1 MLCCLIYHIQTC
13 ALFCFLK
20 QLFIKGQL
28 MSTDLQND
36 IPTITSNGFA
46 NLNLDSA
53 LLRAIE
59 ESGYTT
65 PTAIQ
70 AQAIPVITAGND
82 LMASAQTGTGKTA
95 AFMLPALN
103 LLATPH
109 ALKSR
114 GPRILVLVPTRE
126 LAAQVNEAARKYGKF
141 IRART
146 VSIVGGMPYP
156 LQNKL
161 LSQPLDILVATPG
174 RLLDHMERGRIDLT
188 RLQMLI
194 LDEAD
199 RMLDMGFLPDV
210 ERICSQLTAERQT
223 LLFSATLDGDIARI
237 AKQILK
243 NPKTIQVATQKEKH
257 ANIEQRLHY
266 VDDMTHKNKLLEHL
280 LIAPDMNQAIIF
292 TSTKRHA
299 DLLAEDLY
307 AAGHKT
313 AALHGDMTQGA
324 RNRTLTKL
332 RHGDVKVLV
341 ATDVAARGIDVQ
353 GISHV
358 INYDLPKFAED
369 YVHRI
374 GRTGRAGASGIA
386 ISFASNMDRH
396 ILRKIEQFTGNRLE
410 AAVVEGFEP
419 KRAFKADGPST
430 GRGSSRGNDR
440 NSRNERSHAPGGR
453 GGYQPRDNARPS
465 FGDRAAFSDAPAR
478 HMGGEK
484 PAGRADGE
492 RSYGPRAGGF
502 NERNKERSQDGA
514 RPARAFGDKPSFGDR
529 AAFGAKPAYNSERPA
544 RNAERFGSDNSNKTM
559 PRDESGEVNG
569 NSRSYTKDTD
579 MQFARELSKGFGGK
593 SNGDKAFNDKGSS
606 PKPFARKPEGGYGD
620 RPNRSSA
627 PRSNTARGDV
637 PRSSA
642 PRSEAPRGDFA
653 KPSTGEKFGNPRPR
667 PTGDRPARSGGDSAP
682 RRTRS
687 FA

>member
-1 MLCCLIYHIQTC
+1 
-13 ALFCFLK
+13 
-20 QLFIKGQL
+20 
-28 MSTDLQND
+28 MSKDVTFE
-36 IPTITSNGFA
+36 S
-46 NLNLDSA
+46 LNLHPSI
-53 LLRAIE
+53 LRAIE

-65 PTAIQ
+65 ATPIQ
-70 AQAIPVITAGND
+70 AQAIPEVMAGHD

-95 AFMLPALN
+95 AFALPALN

-109 ALKSR
+109 ESKSR

-174 RLLDHMERGRIDLT
+174 RLIDHMERGRIDMS

-199 RMLDMGFLPDV
+199 RMLDMGFMPDV
-210 ERICSQLTAERQT
+210 ERICEALPAERQT
-223 LLFSATLDGDIARI
+223 LLFSATLDGNIGRI
-237 AKQILK
+237 AHQILR
-243 NPKTIQVATQKEKH
+243 NPKTIQVASQTQKHE
-257 ANIEQRLHY
+257 NIEQRLHY

-280 LIAPDMNQAIIF
+280 LIAPEVNQVIVF

-341 ATDVAARGIDVQ
+341 ATDVAARGIDVA
-353 GISHV
+353 GITHV

-374 GRTGRAGASGIA
+374 GRTGRAGNTGIA

-396 ILRKIEQFTGNRLE
+396 QVRKIEQFTGQRLE
-410 AAVVEGFEP
+410 PSVIAGFEP
-419 KRAFKADGPST
+419 KRAAPRTDGPSRS
-430 GRGSSRGNDR
+430 GRPGDRSGRPSNNSFGDRGNDR
-440 NSRNERSHAPGGR
+440 S
-453 GGYQPRDNARPS
+453 ARPS
-465 FGDRAAFSDAPAR
+465 GDR
-478 HMGGEK
+478 
-484 PAGRADGE
+484 E
-492 RSYGPRAGGF
+492 R
-502 NERNKERSQDGA
+502 
-514 RPARAFGDKPSFGDR
+514 SFGDR
-529 AAFGAKPAYNSERPA
+529 AAFGDRP
-544 RNAERFGSDNSNKTM
+544 
-559 PRDESGEVNG
+559 SGDR
-569 NSRSYTKDTD
+569 NSRPS
-579 MQFARELSKGFGGK
+579 
-593 SNGDKAFNDKGSS
+593 
-606 PKPFARKPEGGYGD
+606 GD
-620 RPNRSSA
+620 RPQRERSFGDRAASGY
-627 PRSNTARGDV
+627 PGNNTGFK
-637 PRSSA
+637 
-642 PRSEAPRGDFA
+642 PRGQDGNA
-653 KPSTGEKFGNPRPR
+653 NSRPSASRPEGN
-667 PTGDRPARSGGDSAP
+667 
-682 RRTRS
+682 RS
-687 FA
+687 FAGRNEGGRDGNANSRPGASRPEGNRGGDKFGGPKRAEGDRAARRPRNFA

>member
-1 MLCCLIYHIQTC
+1 
-13 ALFCFLK
+13 LK
-20 QLFIKGQL
+20 GTTLSFE
-28 MSTDLQND
+28 S
-36 IPTITSNGFA
+36 F
-46 NLNLDSA
+46 NLDSTI
-53 LLRAIE
+53 LRAIE

-70 AQAIPVITAGND
+70 AQAIPVVTAGHD

-109 ALKSR
+109 ELKSR

-126 LAAQVNEAARKYGKF
+126 LATQVNEAARKYGKY

-174 RLLDHMERGRIDLT
+174 RLLDHMERGRIDLS

-210 ERICSQLTAERQT
+210 ERICEQLSAERQT
-223 LLFSATLDGDIARI
+223 LLFSATLDGDIARV
-237 AKQILK
+237 ARQILK

-280 LIAPDMNQAIIF
+280 LIAPEVNQVIIF

-299 DLLAEDLY
+299 DVLAEDLY

-332 RHGDVKVLV
+332 RQGDVKVLV

-374 GRTGRAGASGIA
+374 GRTGRAGKTGIA

-396 ILRKIEQFTGNRLE
+396 ILRKIEQFTGNRME
-410 AAVVEGFEP
+410 PGVVEGFEP
-419 KRAFKADGPST
+419 KRAMKMDGPGN
-430 GRGSSRGNDR
+430 GRGDRGDIR
-440 NSRNERSHAPGGR
+440 RDAHKPGGR
-453 GGYQPRDNARPS
+453 GGFKPRDDRGSSDRGGFNNRNSEPRGDRPSFSRDSESRGNRDSAPREANGNSAGYAGRSERPSGDRPRSFGDRPSGDRNRSDRPSGDRS
-465 FGDRAAFSDAPAR
+465 FGDRASAGAPNRSFGDAAAFGKKPFSRDGAGAARNDSRGSRPDANRGDNRVLGARYEGRTDAPRGDRSAAPAR
-478 HMGGEK
+478 
-484 PAGRADGE
+484 RD
-492 RSYGPRAGGF
+492 S
-502 NERNKERSQDGA
+502 NDS
-514 RPARAFGDKPSFGDR
+514 RPARANSDSRSFG
-529 AAFGAKPAYNSERPA
+529 
-544 RNAERFGSDNSNKTM
+544 NANAGS
-559 PRDESGEVNG
+559 G
-569 NSRSYTKDTD
+569 
-579 MQFARELSKGFGGK
+579 
-593 SNGDKAFNDKGSS
+593 
-606 PKPFARKPEGGYGD
+606 
-620 RPNRSSA
+620 
-627 PRSNTARGDV
+627 
-637 PRSSA
+637 
-642 PRSEAPRGDFA
+642 
-653 KPSTGEKFGNPRPR
+653 
-667 PTGDRPARSGGDSAP
+667 AP
-682 RRTRS
+682 RRPRS

>member
-1 MLCCLIYHIQTC
+1 
-13 ALFCFLK
+13 
-20 QLFIKGQL
+20 
-28 MSTDLQND
+28 MS
-36 IPTITSNGFA
+36 FA
-46 NLNLDSA
+46 SLNLDNA

-70 AQAIPVITAGND
+70 AQAIPVVTAGHD

-109 ALKSR
+109 ELKSR

-126 LAAQVNEAARKYGKF
+126 LATQVNEAARKYGKF

-174 RLLDHMERGRIDLT
+174 RLLDHMERGRIDLS
-188 RLQMLI
+188 RLQMLV

-210 ERICSQLTAERQT
+210 ERICEQLTAERQT

-237 AKQILK
+237 ARQILK

-280 LIAPDMNQAIIF
+280 LIAPEVNQVIIF
-292 TSTKRHA
+292 TSTKRHC
-299 DLLAEDLY
+299 DVLAEDLY

-332 RHGDVKVLV
+332 RQGDVKVLV
-341 ATDVAARGIDVQ
+341 ATDVAARGIDVA
-353 GISHV
+353 GITHV

-374 GRTGRAGASGIA
+374 GRTGRAGNTGIA
-386 ISFASNMDRH
+386 ISFASNIDRH
-396 ILRKIEQFTGNRLE
+396 ILRKIEQFTGNRME
-410 AAVVEGFEP
+410 PSTIEGFEP
-419 KRAFKADGPST
+419 KRAMKMDGPGN
-430 GRGSSRGNDR
+430 GRGDRGDIR
-440 NSRNERSHAPGGR
+440 RDAHKPGGR
-453 GGYQPRDNARPS
+453 GGFKPRDDRGSFNDRGPRTERTGGYQARDGASRDENRGNRDSAARPSNGNAYAGRSDRPSDDRPRQFSDRPNTARPQGDRPQSDRPAAGAPNRSFGDSIAFGKKPYSRDNASAPR
-465 FGDRAAFSDAPAR
+465 GDSNRDSRGNRQDANRGDNRVLGARYEGRNDAA
-478 HMGGEK
+478 
-484 PAGRADGE
+484 RAD
-492 RSYGPRAGGF
+492 RSAAPQRRDSA
-502 NERNKERSQDGA
+502 RPDS
-514 RPARAFGDKPSFGDR
+514 RPARANNDTRSFG
-529 AAFGAKPAYNSERPA
+529 
-544 RNAERFGSDNSNKTM
+544 NANAGSN
-559 PRDESGEVNG
+559 
-569 NSRSYTKDTD
+569 
-579 MQFARELSKGFGGK
+579 
-593 SNGDKAFNDKGSS
+593 
-606 PKPFARKPEGGYGD
+606 
-620 RPNRSSA
+620 
-627 PRSNTARGDV
+627 
-637 PRSSA
+637 
-642 PRSEAPRGDFA
+642 
-653 KPSTGEKFGNPRPR
+653 
-667 PTGDRPARSGGDSAP
+667 AP
-682 RRTRS
+682 RRPRS

>member
-1 MLCCLIYHIQTC
+1 MSVFTKRP
-13 ALFCFLK
+13 FCFFLK
-20 QLFIKGQL
+20 GTTLSFE
-28 MSTDLQND
+28 S
-36 IPTITSNGFA
+36 
-46 NLNLDSA
+46 LNLDNA

-70 AQAIPVITAGND
+70 SQAIPVVTAGHD

-109 ALKSR
+109 ELKSR

-126 LAAQVNEAARKYGKF
+126 LATQVNEAARKYGKF

-174 RLLDHMERGRIDLT
+174 RLLDHMERGRIDLS

-210 ERICSQLTAERQT
+210 ERICEQLSAERQT
-223 LLFSATLDGDIARI
+223 LLFSATLDGDIARV

-243 NPKTIQVATQKEKH
+243 NPKTIQVAGQKEKH

-280 LIAPDMNQAIIF
+280 LIAPEVNQVIIF
-292 TSTKRHA
+292 TSTKRHC
-299 DLLAEDLY
+299 DVLAEDLY

-332 RHGDVKVLV
+332 RQGDVKVLV
-341 ATDVAARGIDVQ
+341 ATDVAARGIDIN

-374 GRTGRAGASGIA
+374 GRTGRAGKTGIA

-396 ILRKIEQFTGNRLE
+396 ILRKIEQFTGNRME
-410 AAVVEGFEP
+410 PGVVEGFEP
-419 KRAFKADGPST
+419 KRAMKMDGPGN
-430 GRGSSRGNDR
+430 GRGDRGDIR
-440 NSRNERSHAPGGR
+440 RDAHKPGGR
-453 GGYQPRDNARPS
+453 GGFKPRDDRGGFNNRNSEPRGDRPSFSRDSSSRDENRGNRDSAPREANGNSARPEFNRSERPSGDRPRSFGDRNSSGDRSRSERPSGDRS
-465 FGDRAAFSDAPAR
+465 FGDRANAGAPNR
-478 HMGGEK
+478 
-484 PAGRADGE
+484 
-492 RSYGPRAGGF
+492 
-502 NERNKERSQDGA
+502 
-514 RPARAFGDKPSFGDR
+514 SFGDSV
-529 AAFGAKPAYNSERPA
+529 AFGK
-544 RNAERFGSDNSNKTM
+544 
-559 PRDESGEVNG
+559 
-569 NSRSYTKDTD
+569 
-579 MQFARELSKGFGGK
+579 
-593 SNGDKAFNDKGSS
+593 
-606 PKPFARKPEGGYGD
+606 KPFSRDGA
-620 RPNRSSA
+620 
-627 PRSNTARGDV
+627 
-637 PRSSA
+637 SA
-642 PRSEAPRGDFA
+642 PRSEGNRGDRDSRGNRPDANRGDNRVLGARYEGRNDAPRGDRSSA
-653 KPSTGEKFGNPRPR
+653 PSR
-667 PTGDRPARSGGDSAP
+667 DSRPARPNSDSRSFGNASAGGSGAP
-682 RRTRS
+682 RRPRS

>member
-1 MLCCLIYHIQTC
+1 M
-13 ALFCFLK
+13 FL
-20 QLFIKGQL
+20 LKGTTL
-28 MSTDLQND
+28 SFE
-36 IPTITSNGFA
+36 S
-46 NLNLDSA
+46 LNLDNA
-53 LLRAIE
+53 ILRAIE

-70 AQAIPVITAGND
+70 SQAIPVVTAGHD

-109 ALKSR
+109 ELKSR

-126 LAAQVNEAARKYGKF
+126 LATQVNEAARKYGKF

-174 RLLDHMERGRIDLT
+174 RLLDHMERGRIDLS
-188 RLQMLI
+188 RLQMLV

-210 ERICSQLTAERQT
+210 ERICEQLSADRQT
-223 LLFSATLDGDIARI
+223 LLFSATLDGDIARV

-280 LIAPDMNQAIIF
+280 LIAPEVNQVIIF
-292 TSTKRHA
+292 TSTKRHC
-299 DLLAEDLY
+299 DVLAEDLY

-332 RHGDVKVLV
+332 RQGDVKVLV
-341 ATDVAARGIDVQ
+341 ATDVAARGIDVN
-353 GISHV
+353 GITHV

-374 GRTGRAGASGIA
+374 GRTGRAGKTGIA

-396 ILRKIEQFTGNRLE
+396 ILRKIEQFTGNRME
-410 AAVVEGFEP
+410 PAVVEGFEP
-419 KRAFKADGPST
+419 KRAMKMDGPGN
-430 GRGSSRGNDR
+430 GRGDRGDIR
-440 NSRNERSHAPGGR
+440 RDAHKPGGR
-453 GGYQPRDNARPS
+453 GGFKPRDDRSGFNNRNSEPRAERSSFSNRDENRGNRDSAPREVNGNSANIANRSGEFNRSERPSGDRPRNFSDRNSSGDRSRNDRPNSGRPSGDRS
-465 FGDRAAFSDAPAR
+465 FGDRANASAPNR
-478 HMGGEK
+478 
-484 PAGRADGE
+484 
-492 RSYGPRAGGF
+492 
-502 NERNKERSQDGA
+502 
-514 RPARAFGDKPSFGDR
+514 SFGDA
-529 AAFGAKPAYNSERPA
+529 AAFGK
-544 RNAERFGSDNSNKTM
+544 
-559 PRDESGEVNG
+559 
-569 NSRSYTKDTD
+569 
-579 MQFARELSKGFGGK
+579 
-593 SNGDKAFNDKGSS
+593 
-606 PKPFARKPEGGYGD
+606 
-620 RPNRSSA
+620 
-627 PRSNTARGDV
+627 
-637 PRSSA
+637 
-642 PRSEAPRGDFA
+642 
-653 KPSTGEKFGNPRPR
+653 KPSDLKIRNF
-667 PTGDRPARSGGDSAP
+667 
-682 RRTRS
+682 
-687 FA
+687 

>member
-1 MLCCLIYHIQTC
+1 
-13 ALFCFLK
+13 
-20 QLFIKGQL
+20 
-28 MSTDLQND
+28 MSFE
-36 IPTITSNGFA
+36 S
-46 NLNLDSA
+46 LNLDNA

-70 AQAIPVITAGND
+70 AQAIPVVTAGHD

-109 ALKSR
+109 ELKSR

-126 LAAQVNEAARKYGKF
+126 LATQVNEAARKYGKF

-174 RLLDHMERGRIDLT
+174 RLLDHMERGRIDLS
-188 RLQMLI
+188 RLQMLV

-210 ERICSQLTAERQT
+210 ERICEQLTAERQT
-223 LLFSATLDGDIARI
+223 LLFSATLDGDIARV

-280 LIAPDMNQAIIF
+280 LIAPEVNQVIIF
-292 TSTKRHA
+292 TSTKRHC
-299 DLLAEDLY
+299 DVLAEDLY

-332 RHGDVKVLV
+332 RQGDVKVLV

-374 GRTGRAGASGIA
+374 GRTGRAGNTGIA

-396 ILRKIEQFTGNRLE
+396 ILRKIEQFTGNRME
-410 AAVVEGFEP
+410 PGVIEGFEP
-419 KRAFKADGPST
+419 KRAMKMDGPGN
-430 GRGSSRGNDR
+430 GRGDRGDIR
-440 NSRNERSHAPGGR
+440 RDAHKPGGR
-453 GGYQPRDNARPS
+453 GGFKPRDDRGGFNDRGPRTERPS
-465 FGDRAAFSDAPAR
+465 FSRDSSSRDSSSRDENRGNRDSAPRETNGNSAGYAGRTERPAGDRPRNFGDRANAGGDRNRSDRPQGDRASAGAPNRSFGDSVAFGKKPYPRDSASAPRSDSNRGDRDSRGNRPDANRGDNRVLGARYEGRTDAPRGDRSSAPAR
-478 HMGGEK
+478 RDSAR
-484 PAGRADGE
+484 PD
-492 RSYGPRAGGF
+492 S
-502 NERNKERSQDGA
+502 
-514 RPARAFGDKPSFGDR
+514 RPARANTESRSFG
-529 AAFGAKPAYNSERPA
+529 
-544 RNAERFGSDNSNKTM
+544 NSNA
-559 PRDESGEVNG
+559 G
-569 NSRSYTKDTD
+569 
-579 MQFARELSKGFGGK
+579 
-593 SNGDKAFNDKGSS
+593 SN
-606 PKPFARKPEGGYGD
+606 
-620 RPNRSSA
+620 
-627 PRSNTARGDV
+627 
-637 PRSSA
+637 
-642 PRSEAPRGDFA
+642 
-653 KPSTGEKFGNPRPR
+653 
-667 PTGDRPARSGGDSAP
+667 AP
-682 RRTRS
+682 RRPRS

>member
-1 MLCCLIYHIQTC
+1 
-13 ALFCFLK
+13 
-20 QLFIKGQL
+20 
-28 MSTDLQND
+28 MSFE
-36 IPTITSNGFA
+36 S
-46 NLNLDSA
+46 LNLDNA

-70 AQAIPVITAGND
+70 AQAVPVVTAGHD

-109 ALKSR
+109 ELKSR

-126 LAAQVNEAARKYGKF
+126 LATQVNEAARKYGKF

-174 RLLDHMERGRIDLT
+174 RLLDHMERGRIDLS
-188 RLQMLI
+188 RLQMLV

-210 ERICSQLTAERQT
+210 ERICEQLTAERQT
-223 LLFSATLDGDIARI
+223 LLFSATLDGDIARV

-280 LIAPDMNQAIIF
+280 LIAPEVNQVIIF
-292 TSTKRHA
+292 TSTKRHC
-299 DLLAEDLY
+299 DVLAEDLY

-332 RHGDVKVLV
+332 RQGDVKVLV

-374 GRTGRAGASGIA
+374 GRTGRAGNTGIA

-396 ILRKIEQFTGNRLE
+396 ILRKIEQFTGNRME
-410 AAVVEGFEP
+410 PGVIEGFEP
-419 KRAFKADGPST
+419 KRAMKMDGPGN
-430 GRGSSRGNDR
+430 GRGDRGDIR
-440 NSRNERSHAPGGR
+440 RDAHKPGGR
-453 GGYQPRDNARPS
+453 GGFKPRDDRGGFNDRGPRTERPS
-465 FGDRAAFSDAPAR
+465 FSRDSSSRDENRGNRDSAPRETNGNSAGYAGRTERPAGDRPRNFGDRANAGGDRNRSDRPQGDRASAGAPNRSFGDSVAFGKKPYPRDSASAPRSDSNRGDRDSRGNRPDANRGDNRVLGARYEGRTDAPRGDRSSAPAR
-478 HMGGEK
+478 RDSAR
-484 PAGRADGE
+484 PD
-492 RSYGPRAGGF
+492 S
-502 NERNKERSQDGA
+502 
-514 RPARAFGDKPSFGDR
+514 RPARANTESRSFG
-529 AAFGAKPAYNSERPA
+529 
-544 RNAERFGSDNSNKTM
+544 NSNA
-559 PRDESGEVNG
+559 G
-569 NSRSYTKDTD
+569 
-579 MQFARELSKGFGGK
+579 
-593 SNGDKAFNDKGSS
+593 SN
-606 PKPFARKPEGGYGD
+606 
-620 RPNRSSA
+620 
-627 PRSNTARGDV
+627 
-637 PRSSA
+637 
-642 PRSEAPRGDFA
+642 
-653 KPSTGEKFGNPRPR
+653 
-667 PTGDRPARSGGDSAP
+667 AP
-682 RRTRS
+682 RRPRS

>member
-1 MLCCLIYHIQTC
+1 MRPF
-13 ALFCFLK
+13 LFLLK
-20 QLFIKGQL
+20 G
-28 MSTDLQND
+28 
-36 IPTITSNGFA
+36 TILSFES
-46 NLNLDSA
+46 LNLDPA
-53 LLRAIE
+53 ILRAIE

-70 AQAIPVITAGND
+70 AQAIPVVTQGHD
-82 LMASAQTGTGKTA
+82 MMASAQTGTGKTA

-109 ALKSR
+109 ESKSR
-114 GPRILVLVPTRE
+114 GPRILVLTPTRE

-141 IRART
+141 LRART

-174 RLLDHMERGRIDLT
+174 RLLDHMERGRIDLS

-210 ERICSQLTAERQT
+210 ERICEQLTAERQT

-243 NPKTIQVATQKEKH
+243 NPKTIQVAGQKEKH

-280 LIAPDMNQAIIF
+280 LIAPEVNQVIIF

-299 DLLAEDLY
+299 DVLAEDLY

-332 RHGDVKVLV
+332 RQGDVKVLV

-374 GRTGRAGASGIA
+374 GRTGRAGKTGIA

-396 ILRKIEQFTGNRLE
+396 ILRKIEQFTGNGMSPS
-410 AAVVEGFEP
+410 VVEGFEP
-419 KRAFKADGPST
+419 KRAIRMD
-430 GRGSSRGNDR
+430 
-440 NSRNERSHAPGGR
+440 APGGR
-453 GGYQPRDNARPS
+453 GDIRRDGHKPGGRGGFKPRDDRGGSFSRDNNRGDSRGDSRSERPSFSRDGSSDNRSENRGNRDSAPREANGNSAGYAGRTENRSERPSGDRPRS
-465 FGDRAAFSDAPAR
+465 FGDRSN
-478 HMGGEK
+478 
-484 PAGRADGE
+484 
-492 RSYGPRAGGF
+492 AGGD
-502 NERNKERSQDGA
+502 RSRSD
-514 RPARAFGDKPSFGDR
+514 RPSASAPNRSFGDSV
-529 AAFGAKPAYNSERPA
+529 AFGKKP
-544 RNAERFGSDNSNKTM
+544 F
-559 PRDESGEVNG
+559 PRDGAS
-569 NSRSYTKDTD
+569 
-579 MQFARELSKGFGGK
+579 
-593 SNGDKAFNDKGSS
+593 
-606 PKPFARKPEGGYGD
+606 
-620 RPNRSSA
+620 
-627 PRSNTARGDV
+627 
-637 PRSSA
+637 
-642 PRSEAPRGDFA
+642 APRGD
-653 KPSTGEKFGNPRPR
+653 SRGDNRGNRPDANRGDNRVLGQRYEGRTDAPRGDRSSGDRTSAPR
-667 PTGDRPARSGGDSAP
+667 RDSADSRPARSNSDSRSFGNANAAAGSGAP
-682 RRTRS
+682 RRPRS
-687 FA
+687 FV

>member
-1 MLCCLIYHIQTC
+1 
-13 ALFCFLK
+13 
-20 QLFIKGQL
+20 
-28 MSTDLQND
+28 MSFEL
-36 IPTITSNGFA
+36 
-46 NLNLDSA
+46 LNLDNA
-53 LLRAIE
+53 ILRAIE

-70 AQAIPVITAGND
+70 AQAIPVITEGHD

-126 LAAQVNEAARKYGKF
+126 LAAQVNEATRKYGKF

-243 NPKTIQVATQKEKH
+243 NPKTIQVAGQKEKH

-332 RHGDVKVLV
+332 RQGDVKVLV

-396 ILRKIEQFTGNRLE
+396 ILRKIEQFTGNGLTPT
-410 AAVVEGFEP
+410 VIEGFEP
-419 KRAFKADGPST
+419 KRAFKADGAGKS
-430 GRGSSRGNDR
+430 GGSRGSDR
-440 NSRNERSHAPGGR
+440 NGRNERTHSPGGR
-453 GGYQPRDNARPS
+453 GGYQPRDNNRTS
-465 FGDRAAFSDAPAR
+465 FGDRI
-478 HMGGEK
+478 MGEK
-484 PAGRADGE
+484 PAGRGDGE
-492 RSYGPRAGGF
+492 KSYGPRSGGF
-502 NERNKERSQDGA
+502 NDRNKERTNDGA
-514 RPARAFGDKPSFGDR
+514 RPARSFSDR
-529 AAFGAKPAYNSERPA
+529 NDRPAFGAKPAFSD
-544 RNAERFGSDNSNKTM
+544 RNDRTTRNETPNRERFAGNNESAGNRT
-559 PRDESGEVNG
+559 PRVASGEVNG

-579 MQFARELSKGFGGK
+579 MQFARALSKDTGSKGFGDR
-593 SNGDKAFNDKGSS
+593 SAA
-606 PKPFARKPEGGYGD
+606 PKPYARKPEGGFGD

-627 PRSNTARGDV
+627 PRSD
-637 PRSSA
+637 A
-642 PRSEAPRGDFA
+642 PRTN
-653 KPSTGEKFGNPRPR
+653 TGEKFGNPRPR
-667 PTGDRPARSGGDSAP
+667 PSGDRANSNTGRAGGDSAP
-682 RRTRS
+682 RRPRS

>member
-1 MLCCLIYHIQTC
+1 
-13 ALFCFLK
+13 
-20 QLFIKGQL
+20 
-28 MSTDLQND
+28 MSFE
-36 IPTITSNGFA
+36 S
-46 NLNLDSA
+46 LNLDNA

-70 AQAIPVITAGND
+70 AQAIPVVTAGHD

-109 ALKSR
+109 ELKSR

-126 LAAQVNEAARKYGKF
+126 LATQVNEAARKYGKF

-174 RLLDHMERGRIDLT
+174 RLLDHMERGRIDLS
-188 RLQMLI
+188 RLQMLV

-210 ERICSQLTAERQT
+210 ERICEQLTAERQT

-237 AKQILK
+237 ARQILK

-280 LIAPDMNQAIIF
+280 LIAPEVNQVIIF
-292 TSTKRHA
+292 TSTKRHC
-299 DLLAEDLY
+299 DVLAEDLY

-332 RHGDVKVLV
+332 RQGEVKVLV
-341 ATDVAARGIDVQ
+341 ATDVAARGIDVA
-353 GISHV
+353 GITHV

-374 GRTGRAGASGIA
+374 GRTGRAGNTGIA
-386 ISFASNMDRH
+386 ISFASNIDRH
-396 ILRKIEQFTGNRLE
+396 ILRKIEQFTGNRME
-410 AAVVEGFEP
+410 PSTIEGFEP
-419 KRAFKADGPST
+419 KRAMKMDGPGN
-430 GRGSSRGNDR
+430 GRGDRGDIR
-440 NSRNERSHAPGGR
+440 RDAHKPGGR
-453 GGYQPRDNARPS
+453 GGFKPRDDRGSFNDRGPRTERTGGYQARDGASRDENRGNRDSAARPSNGNAYAGRSDRTADDRPRQFSDRPNTARPQGDRPQSDRPAAGAPNRSFGDSIAFGKKPYSRDNASAPR
-465 FGDRAAFSDAPAR
+465 GDSNRDSRGNRQDANRGDNRVLGARYEGRNDAA
-478 HMGGEK
+478 
-484 PAGRADGE
+484 RAD
-492 RSYGPRAGGF
+492 RSAAPQRRDSA
-502 NERNKERSQDGA
+502 RPDS
-514 RPARAFGDKPSFGDR
+514 RPARANNDTRSFG
-529 AAFGAKPAYNSERPA
+529 
-544 RNAERFGSDNSNKTM
+544 NANAGSN
-559 PRDESGEVNG
+559 
-569 NSRSYTKDTD
+569 
-579 MQFARELSKGFGGK
+579 
-593 SNGDKAFNDKGSS
+593 
-606 PKPFARKPEGGYGD
+606 
-620 RPNRSSA
+620 
-627 PRSNTARGDV
+627 
-637 PRSSA
+637 
-642 PRSEAPRGDFA
+642 
-653 KPSTGEKFGNPRPR
+653 
-667 PTGDRPARSGGDSAP
+667 AP
-682 RRTRS
+682 RRPRS

>member
-1 MLCCLIYHIQTC
+1 
-13 ALFCFLK
+13 
-20 QLFIKGQL
+20 
-28 MSTDLQND
+28 MSKDVTFE
-36 IPTITSNGFA
+36 S
-46 NLNLDSA
+46 LNLHPSI
-53 LLRAIE
+53 LRAIE

-65 PTAIQ
+65 ATPIQ
-70 AQAIPVITAGND
+70 AQAIPEVMAGHD

-95 AFMLPALN
+95 AFALPALN

-109 ALKSR
+109 ESKSR

-174 RLLDHMERGRIDLT
+174 RLIDHMERGRIDMS

-199 RMLDMGFLPDV
+199 RMLDMGFMPDV
-210 ERICSQLTAERQT
+210 ERICEALPAERQT
-223 LLFSATLDGDIARI
+223 LLFSATLDGNIGRI
-237 AKQILK
+237 AHQILR
-243 NPKTIQVATQKEKH
+243 NPKTIQVAAQTQKHE
-257 ANIEQRLHY
+257 NIEQRLHF

-280 LIAPDMNQAIIF
+280 LIAPEVNQVIVF

-341 ATDVAARGIDVQ
+341 ATDVAARGIDVA
-353 GISHV
+353 GITHV

-374 GRTGRAGASGIA
+374 GRTGRAGNTGIA

-396 ILRKIEQFTGNRLE
+396 QVRKIEQFTGQRLE
-410 AAVVEGFEP
+410 PSVIAGFEP
-419 KRAFKADGPST
+419 KRAAPRND
-430 GRGSSRGNDR
+430 GSSRSGRPGERSGRPSNGRPGDRNGRPSNNSFGDRSARPSGDR
-440 NSRNERSHAPGGR
+440 NSRPSGDRP
-453 GGYQPRDNARPS
+453 QRDRS
-465 FGDRAAFSDAPAR
+465 FGDRAASGYPGNNTGFKPRGQDGNANSRPSASRPEGNRSFAGRDGNANSRPGASR
-478 HMGGEK
+478 PDGNRGGDK
-484 PAGRADGE
+484 FGGPKRADG
-492 RSYGPRAGGF
+492 
-502 NERNKERSQDGA
+502 
-514 RPARAFGDKPSFGDR
+514 DR
-529 AAFGAKPAYNSERPA
+529 
-544 RNAERFGSDNSNKTM
+544 
-559 PRDESGEVNG
+559 
-569 NSRSYTKDTD
+569 
-579 MQFARELSKGFGGK
+579 
-593 SNGDKAFNDKGSS
+593 
-606 PKPFARKPEGGYGD
+606 
-620 RPNRSSA
+620 
-627 PRSNTARGDV
+627 TAR
-637 PRSSA
+637 
-642 PRSEAPRGDFA
+642 
-653 KPSTGEKFGNPRPR
+653 RPR
-667 PTGDRPARSGGDSAP
+667 N
-682 RRTRS
+682 

>member
-1 MLCCLIYHIQTC
+1 
-13 ALFCFLK
+13 
-20 QLFIKGQL
+20 
-28 MSTDLQND
+28 MSFE
-36 IPTITSNGFA
+36 S
-46 NLNLDSA
+46 LNLDNA

-70 AQAIPVITAGND
+70 AQAIPVVTAGHD

-109 ALKSR
+109 ELKSR

-126 LAAQVNEAARKYGKF
+126 LATQVNEAARKYGKF

-174 RLLDHMERGRIDLT
+174 RLLDHMERGRIDLS
-188 RLQMLI
+188 RLQMLV

-210 ERICSQLTAERQT
+210 DRICEQLTAERQT
-223 LLFSATLDGDIARI
+223 LRFSATLDGDIARI
-237 AKQILK
+237 ARQILK

-280 LIAPDMNQAIIF
+280 LIAPEVNQVIIF
-292 TSTKRHA
+292 TSTKRHC
-299 DLLAEDLY
+299 DVLAEDLY

-332 RHGDVKVLV
+332 RQGEVKVLV
-341 ATDVAARGIDVQ
+341 ATDVAARGIDVA
-353 GISHV
+353 GITHV

-374 GRTGRAGASGIA
+374 GRTGRAGNTGIA
-386 ISFASNMDRH
+386 ISFASNIDRH
-396 ILRKIEQFTGNRLE
+396 ILRKIEQFTGNRME
-410 AAVVEGFEP
+410 PSTIEGFEP
-419 KRAFKADGPST
+419 KRAMKMDGPGN
-430 GRGSSRGNDR
+430 GRGDRGDIR
-440 NSRNERSHAPGGR
+440 RDAHKPGGR
-453 GGYQPRDNARPS
+453 GGFKPRDDRGSFNDRGPRTERTGGYQARDGASRDENRGNRDSAARPSNGNAYAGRSDRPSDDRPRQFSDRPNTARPQGDRPQSDRPAPGAPNRSFGDSIAFGKKPYSRDNASAPR
-465 FGDRAAFSDAPAR
+465 GDSNRDSRGNRQDANRGDNRVLGARYEGRNDAA
-478 HMGGEK
+478 
-484 PAGRADGE
+484 RAD
-492 RSYGPRAGGF
+492 RSAAPQRRDSA
-502 NERNKERSQDGA
+502 RPDS
-514 RPARAFGDKPSFGDR
+514 RPARANNDTRSFG
-529 AAFGAKPAYNSERPA
+529 
-544 RNAERFGSDNSNKTM
+544 NANAGSN
-559 PRDESGEVNG
+559 
-569 NSRSYTKDTD
+569 
-579 MQFARELSKGFGGK
+579 
-593 SNGDKAFNDKGSS
+593 
-606 PKPFARKPEGGYGD
+606 
-620 RPNRSSA
+620 
-627 PRSNTARGDV
+627 
-637 PRSSA
+637 
-642 PRSEAPRGDFA
+642 
-653 KPSTGEKFGNPRPR
+653 
-667 PTGDRPARSGGDSAP
+667 AP
-682 RRTRS
+682 RRPRS

>member
-1 MLCCLIYHIQTC
+1 
-13 ALFCFLK
+13 
-20 QLFIKGQL
+20 
-28 MSTDLQND
+28 MSFE
-36 IPTITSNGFA
+36 S
-46 NLNLDSA
+46 LNLDSA
-53 LLRAIE
+53 ILRAIE

-70 AQAIPVITAGND
+70 SQAITVITEGHD

-126 LAAQVNEAARKYGKF
+126 LAAQVNEATRKYGKF

-243 NPKTIQVATQKEKH
+243 NPKTIQVAGQKEKH

-332 RHGDVKVLV
+332 RQGDVKVLV

-396 ILRKIEQFTGNRLE
+396 ILRKIEQFTGNGMTPT
-410 AAVVEGFEP
+410 VIEGFEP
-419 KRAFKADGPST
+419 KRAIKMDGAGKS
-430 GRGSSRGNDR
+430 GGSRGNDR
-440 NSRNERSHAPGGR
+440 NGRNERAHSPGAR
-453 GGYQPRDNARPS
+453 GGYQPRDNNRTS
-465 FGDRAAFSDAPAR
+465 FGDRI
-478 HMGGEK
+478 MGEK
-484 PAGRADGE
+484 PAGRGDGE
-492 RSYGPRAGGF
+492 RSYGPRSGGF
-502 NERNKERSQDGA
+502 NDRNKERTNDGA
-514 RPARAFGDKPSFGDR
+514 RPARSSFGDR
-529 AAFGAKPAYNSERPA
+529 NDRPAFGAKPAYNSERPA
-544 RNAERFGSDNSNKTM
+544 RNADRFSNDSANKPT

-579 MQFARELSKGFGGK
+579 MQFARALSKDSGSKGFGDRT
-593 SNGDKAFNDKGSS
+593 SA
-606 PKPFARKPEGGYGD
+606 PKPYASKPEGSFGT
-620 RPNRSSA
+620 RPARADGGRSEGRNSA
-627 PRSNTARGDV
+627 

-642 PRSEAPRGDFA
+642 PRSDAPRGDSQRA
-653 KPSTGEKFGNPRPR
+653 NTGEKFGNPRPR
-667 PTGDRPARSGGDSAP
+667 SAGDRPSAGGDGAL
-682 RRTRS
+682 RRPRS

>member
-1 MLCCLIYHIQTC
+1 
-13 ALFCFLK
+13 
-20 QLFIKGQL
+20 
-28 MSTDLQND
+28 MSFEL
-36 IPTITSNGFA
+36 
-46 NLNLDSA
+46 LNLDNA
-53 LLRAIE
+53 ILRAIE

-70 AQAIPVITAGND
+70 SQAIPVITEGHD

-257 ANIEQRLHY
+257 VNIEQRLHY

-280 LIAPDMNQAIIF
+280 LIAPEVNQAIIF

-396 ILRKIEQFTGNRLE
+396 ILRKIEQFTGNRME

-419 KRAFKADGPST
+419 KRAFNSNSDAPRGNRGAGA
-430 GRGSSRGNDR
+430 GRGRNDR
-440 NSRNERSHAPGGR
+440 AAHAPGGR
-453 GGYQPRDNARPS
+453 GGYQPRDNNRAS
-465 FGDRAAFSDAPAR
+465 FGDRI
-478 HMGGEK
+478 MGEK
-484 PAGRADGE
+484 PAGRNSANNASDGRMGGE
-492 RSYGPRAGGF
+492 RSYGPRSGGF
-502 NERNKERSQDGA
+502 NDRNKERTNDGA
-514 RPARAFGDKPSFGDR
+514 RPARSFSDR
-529 AAFGAKPAYNSERPA
+529 NDRPAFGAKPAYNSERPA
-544 RNAERFGSDNSNKTM
+544 RNADRFSNESTAKHT

-593 SNGDKAFNDKGSS
+593 SNDRNAA
-606 PKPFARKPEGGYGD
+606 PKPYARKPEGGFGD

-627 PRSNTARGDV
+627 PRSSA

-642 PRSEAPRGDFA
+642 PRSDAPRA
-653 KPSTGEKFGNPRPR
+653 NTGEKFGNPRPR
-667 PTGDRPARSGGDSAP
+667 PTSDRPARAGGDSAP
-682 RRTRS
+682 RRPRS

>member
-1 MLCCLIYHIQTC
+1 
-13 ALFCFLK
+13 
-20 QLFIKGQL
+20 
-28 MSTDLQND
+28 MSFE
-36 IPTITSNGFA
+36 S
-46 NLNLDSA
+46 LNLDNA

-70 AQAIPVITAGND
+70 AQAIPVVTAGHD

-109 ALKSR
+109 ELKSR

-126 LAAQVNEAARKYGKF
+126 LATQVNEAARKYGKF

-174 RLLDHMERGRIDLT
+174 RLLDHMERGRIDLS
-188 RLQMLI
+188 RLQMLV

-210 ERICSQLTAERQT
+210 ERICEQLTAERQT

-237 AKQILK
+237 ARQILK

-280 LIAPDMNQAIIF
+280 LIAPEVNQVIIF
-292 TSTKRHA
+292 TSTKRHC
-299 DLLAEDLY
+299 DVLAEDLY

-332 RHGDVKVLV
+332 RQGDVKVLV
-341 ATDVAARGIDVQ
+341 ATDVAARGIDVA
-353 GISHV
+353 GITHV

-374 GRTGRAGASGIA
+374 GRTGRAGNTGIA
-386 ISFASNMDRH
+386 ISFASNIDRH
-396 ILRKIEQFTGNRLE
+396 ILRKIEQFTGNRME
-410 AAVVEGFEP
+410 PSTIEGFEP
-419 KRAFKADGPST
+419 KRAMKMDGPGN
-430 GRGSSRGNDR
+430 GRGDRGDIR
-440 NSRNERSHAPGGR
+440 RDAHKPGGR
-453 GGYQPRDNARPS
+453 GGFKPRDERGSFNDRGPRTERTGGFQARDGARDDNRGNRDSAARPSNAYAGRSDRPTDDRPRQFSDRPSSARPQGDRPQSDRPTAGAPNRSFGDSIAFGKKPYSRDNASAPRGDS
-465 FGDRAAFSDAPAR
+465 NRDSRGNRQDANRGDNRVLGARYEGRNDAARGDRSAAPQRRDSAR
-478 HMGGEK
+478 
-484 PAGRADGE
+484 PD
-492 RSYGPRAGGF
+492 S
-502 NERNKERSQDGA
+502 
-514 RPARAFGDKPSFGDR
+514 RPARANNDTRSFG
-529 AAFGAKPAYNSERPA
+529 
-544 RNAERFGSDNSNKTM
+544 NANAGSN
-559 PRDESGEVNG
+559 
-569 NSRSYTKDTD
+569 
-579 MQFARELSKGFGGK
+579 
-593 SNGDKAFNDKGSS
+593 
-606 PKPFARKPEGGYGD
+606 
-620 RPNRSSA
+620 
-627 PRSNTARGDV
+627 
-637 PRSSA
+637 
-642 PRSEAPRGDFA
+642 
-653 KPSTGEKFGNPRPR
+653 
-667 PTGDRPARSGGDSAP
+667 AP
-682 RRTRS
+682 RRPRS

>member
-1 MLCCLIYHIQTC
+1 
-13 ALFCFLK
+13 
-20 QLFIKGQL
+20 
-28 MSTDLQND
+28 MSFE
-36 IPTITSNGFA
+36 S
-46 NLNLDSA
+46 LNLDNA

-70 AQAIPVITAGND
+70 AQAIPVVTAGHD

-109 ALKSR
+109 EIKSR

-126 LAAQVNEAARKYGKF
+126 LATQVNEAARNYGKF

-174 RLLDHMERGRIDLT
+174 RLLDHMERGRIDLS

-223 LLFSATLDGDIARI
+223 LLFSATLDGDIARV

-243 NPKTIQVATQKEKH
+243 NPKTIQVAGQKEKH

-280 LIAPDMNQAIIF
+280 LIAPEVNQVIIF

-332 RHGDVKVLV
+332 RQGEVKVLV

-374 GRTGRAGASGIA
+374 GRTGRAGNTGIA

-396 ILRKIEQFTGNRLE
+396 ILRKIEQFTGNRMDPTT
-410 AAVVEGFEP
+410 VEGFEP
-419 KRAFKADGPST
+419 KRAMKMDGPGN
-430 GRGSSRGNDR
+430 GRGDRGDIR
-440 NSRNERSHAPGGR
+440 RDAHKPGGR
-453 GGYQPRDNARPS
+453 GGFKPRDDRGGFNDRGPRTESRGDTRPSFSRDSSDSRGDSRGNRDSAPRESNGNSAGYAGRSERPSSDRPRS
-465 FGDRAAFSDAPAR
+465 FGDRN
-478 HMGGEK
+478 
-484 PAGRADGE
+484 
-492 RSYGPRAGGF
+492 AGGD
-502 NERNKERSQDGA
+502 RSNSDRSRSD
-514 RPARAFGDKPSFGDR
+514 RPSGDRSSAAPNRSFGDSV
-529 AAFGAKPAYNSERPA
+529 AFGKKP
-544 RNAERFGSDNSNKTM
+544 F
-559 PRDESGEVNG
+559 PRDGAS
-569 NSRSYTKDTD
+569 
-579 MQFARELSKGFGGK
+579 
-593 SNGDKAFNDKGSS
+593 
-606 PKPFARKPEGGYGD
+606 
-620 RPNRSSA
+620 
-627 PRSNTARGDV
+627 
-637 PRSSA
+637 
-642 PRSEAPRGDFA
+642 APRGDSNRGDSRGNRTDA
-653 KPSTGEKFGNPRPR
+653 PRGDNRVLGQRYEGRSDAPRGDRSAAPARRDSNDSRDSRPSARPSTDTRSFGNANA
-667 PTGDRPARSGGDSAP
+667 GSGAP
-682 RRTRS
+682 RRPRS

>member
-1 MLCCLIYHIQTC
+1 
-13 ALFCFLK
+13 
-20 QLFIKGQL
+20 
-28 MSTDLQND
+28 MSFE
-36 IPTITSNGFA
+36 SF
-46 NLNLDSA
+46 NLDSTI
-53 LLRAIE
+53 LRAIE

-70 AQAIPVITAGND
+70 AQAIPVVTAGHD

-109 ALKSR
+109 ELKSR

-126 LAAQVNEAARKYGKF
+126 LATQVNEAARKYGKF

-174 RLLDHMERGRIDLT
+174 RLLDHMERGRIDLS

-210 ERICSQLTAERQT
+210 ERICEQLSAERQT
-223 LLFSATLDGDIARI
+223 LLFSATLDGDIARV
-237 AKQILK
+237 ARQILK

-280 LIAPDMNQAIIF
+280 LIAPEVNQVIIF

-299 DLLAEDLY
+299 DVLAEDLY

-332 RHGDVKVLV
+332 RQGDVKVLV

-374 GRTGRAGASGIA
+374 GRTGRAGKTGIA

-396 ILRKIEQFTGNRLE
+396 ILRKIEQFTGNRME
-410 AAVVEGFEP
+410 PGVVEGFEP
-419 KRAFKADGPST
+419 KRAMKMDGPGN
-430 GRGSSRGNDR
+430 GRGDRGDIR
-440 NSRNERSHAPGGR
+440 RDAHKPGGR
-453 GGYQPRDNARPS
+453 GGFKPRDDRGGNDRGGFNNRNSEPRGDRPSFSRDSESRGNRDSAPREANGNSAGYAGRSERPSGDRPRSFGDRPSGDRPSGDRNRPSGDRS
-465 FGDRAAFSDAPAR
+465 FGDRASAGAPNR
-478 HMGGEK
+478 
-484 PAGRADGE
+484 
-492 RSYGPRAGGF
+492 
-502 NERNKERSQDGA
+502 
-514 RPARAFGDKPSFGDR
+514 SFGDA
-529 AAFGAKPAYNSERPA
+529 AAFGKKPFSRDGASAA
-544 RNAERFGSDNSNKTM
+544 RNDSRGS
-559 PRDESGEVNG
+559 
-569 NSRSYTKDTD
+569 
-579 MQFARELSKGFGGK
+579 
-593 SNGDKAFNDKGSS
+593 
-606 PKPFARKPEGGYGD
+606 
-620 RPNRSSA
+620 RPDAS
-627 PRSNTARGDV
+627 RGDNRV
-637 PRSSA
+637 LGARYEG
-642 PRSEAPRGDFA
+642 RTDAPRGDRSA
-653 KPSTGEKFGNPRPR
+653 APARRDSN
-667 PTGDRPARSGGDSAP
+667 DSRPARTNSDSRSFGNANAGSGAP
-682 RRTRS
+682 RRPRS

>member
-1 MLCCLIYHIQTC
+1 
-13 ALFCFLK
+13 
-20 QLFIKGQL
+20 
-28 MSTDLQND
+28 MS
-36 IPTITSNGFA
+36 FA
-46 NLNLDSA
+46 SLNLDNA

-70 AQAIPVITAGND
+70 AQAIPVVTAGHD

-109 ALKSR
+109 ELKSR

-126 LAAQVNEAARKYGKF
+126 LATQVNEAARKYGKF

-174 RLLDHMERGRIDLT
+174 RLLDHMERGRIDLS
-188 RLQMLI
+188 RLQMLV

-210 ERICSQLTAERQT
+210 ERICEQLTAERQT

-237 AKQILK
+237 ARQILK

-280 LIAPDMNQAIIF
+280 LIAPEVNQVIIF
-292 TSTKRHA
+292 TSTKRHC
-299 DLLAEDLY
+299 DVLAEDLY

-332 RHGDVKVLV
+332 RQGDVKVLV
-341 ATDVAARGIDVQ
+341 ATDVAARGIDVA
-353 GISHV
+353 GITHV

-374 GRTGRAGASGIA
+374 GRTGRAGNTGIA
-386 ISFASNMDRH
+386 ISFASNIDRH
-396 ILRKIEQFTGNRLE
+396 ILRKIEQFTGNRME
-410 AAVVEGFEP
+410 PSTIEGFEP
-419 KRAFKADGPST
+419 KRAMKMDGPGN
-430 GRGSSRGNDR
+430 GRGDRGDIR
-440 NSRNERSHAPGGR
+440 RDAHKPGGR
-453 GGYQPRDNARPS
+453 GGFKPRDDRGSFNDRGPRTERTGGYQARDESRGNRDSAARPSNGNAYAGRSDRSADDRPRQFSDRPNTARPQGDRPQSDRPAAGAPNRSFGDSIAFGKKPYSRDNASAPR
-465 FGDRAAFSDAPAR
+465 GDSNRDSRGNRQDANRGDNRVLGARYEGRNDAA
-478 HMGGEK
+478 
-484 PAGRADGE
+484 RAD
-492 RSYGPRAGGF
+492 RSAAPQRRDSA
-502 NERNKERSQDGA
+502 RPDS
-514 RPARAFGDKPSFGDR
+514 RPARANNDTRSFG
-529 AAFGAKPAYNSERPA
+529 
-544 RNAERFGSDNSNKTM
+544 NANAGSN
-559 PRDESGEVNG
+559 
-569 NSRSYTKDTD
+569 
-579 MQFARELSKGFGGK
+579 
-593 SNGDKAFNDKGSS
+593 
-606 PKPFARKPEGGYGD
+606 
-620 RPNRSSA
+620 
-627 PRSNTARGDV
+627 
-637 PRSSA
+637 
-642 PRSEAPRGDFA
+642 
-653 KPSTGEKFGNPRPR
+653 
-667 PTGDRPARSGGDSAP
+667 AP
-682 RRTRS
+682 RRPRS

>member
-1 MLCCLIYHIQTC
+1 LL
-13 ALFCFLK
+13 FLK
-20 QLFIKGQL
+20 G
-28 MSTDLQND
+28 
-36 IPTITSNGFA
+36 TILSFES
-46 NLNLDSA
+46 LNLDSA

-70 AQAIPVITAGND
+70 SQAIPVVTAGHD

-109 ALKSR
+109 ELKSR
-114 GPRILVLVPTRE
+114 GPRIMVLVPTRE
-126 LAAQVNEAARKYGKF
+126 LATQVNEAARKYGKF

-174 RLLDHMERGRIDLT
+174 RLLDHMERGRIDLS

-210 ERICSQLTAERQT
+210 ERICSQLSAERQT

-243 NPKTIQVATQKEKH
+243 NPKTIQVAGQKEKH
-257 ANIEQRLHY
+257 VNIEQRLHY

-280 LIAPDMNQAIIF
+280 LIAPEVNQVIIF

-299 DLLAEDLY
+299 DVLAEDLY

-332 RHGDVKVLV
+332 RQGEVKVLV

-374 GRTGRAGASGIA
+374 GRTGRAGNSGIA

-396 ILRKIEQFTGNRLE
+396 ILRKIEQFTGNRME
-410 AAVVEGFEP
+410 PSTVEGFEP
-419 KRAFKADGPST
+419 KRAMKMDGPGN
-430 GRGSSRGNDR
+430 GRGDRGDIR
-440 NSRNERSHAPGGR
+440 RDAHKPGGR
-453 GGYQPRDNARPS
+453 GGFKPRDDRGSFNDRGPRTESRGDTRPSFSRDSADSRGNRESAPRESNGNAGGYAGRSDSNRAERPSGDRPRS
-465 FGDRAAFSDAPAR
+465 FGDRNAGADRGRGDRPSAGAPNR
-478 HMGGEK
+478 
-484 PAGRADGE
+484 
-492 RSYGPRAGGF
+492 
-502 NERNKERSQDGA
+502 
-514 RPARAFGDKPSFGDR
+514 SFGDSV
-529 AAFGAKPAYNSERPA
+529 AFGKKP
-544 RNAERFGSDNSNKTM
+544 F
-559 PRDESGEVNG
+559 PRDG
-569 NSRSYTKDTD
+569 
-579 MQFARELSKGFGGK
+579 A
-593 SNGDKAFNDKGSS
+593 
-606 PKPFARKPEGGYGD
+606 
-620 RPNRSSA
+620 SA
-627 PRSNTARGDV
+627 PRSDNNRGDSRGASRPDANRGDGNRV
-637 PRSSA
+637 LGARYES
-642 PRSEAPRGDFA
+642 RTEAPRGGDRSA
-653 KPSTGEKFGNPRPR
+653 APARRDSARPEGN
-667 PTGDRPARSGGDSAP
+667 RPARPSSDSRSFGNAGPAGSGAP
-682 RRTRS
+682 RRPRS

>member
-1 MLCCLIYHIQTC
+1 
-13 ALFCFLK
+13 
-20 QLFIKGQL
+20 
-28 MSTDLQND
+28 MS
-36 IPTITSNGFA
+36 FE
-46 NLNLDSA
+46 NLNLNPA
-53 LLRAIE
+53 ILRAIE

-65 PTAIQ
+65 ATPIQ
-70 AQAIPVITAGND
+70 EQAIPEILAGHD

-95 AFMLPALN
+95 AFALPALN

-109 ALKSR
+109 PSKSR

-174 RLLDHMERGRIDLT
+174 RLLDHMERGRIDMS

-199 RMLDMGFLPDV
+199 RMLDMGFMPDV
-210 ERICSQLTAERQT
+210 ERICNALPAERQT
-223 LLFSATLDGDIARI
+223 LLFSATLDGNIGNIAR
-237 AKQILK
+237 QILR
-243 NPKTIQVATQKEKH
+243 NPKTIQIATQKEKH
-257 ANIEQRLHY
+257 ANIEQRLHF

-280 LIAPDMNQAIIF
+280 LIAPEVNQVIVF

-341 ATDVAARGIDVQ
+341 ATDVAARGIDVA

-374 GRTGRAGASGIA
+374 GRTGRAGATGIA
-386 ISFASNMDRH
+386 VSFASHMDRH
-396 ILRKIEQFTGNRLE
+396 QVRKIEQFTGQRIE
-410 AAVVEGFEP
+410 ASVIAGFEP
-419 KRAFKADGPST
+419 KRPAPRTDRPAGDRPRGRSNSNGGGYAGNRGQGAGNGFKPREQAA
-430 GRGSSRGNDR
+430 GSGYRGNDANRPAAGRTDGNR
-440 NSRNERSHAPGGR
+440 NDANR
-453 GGYQPRDNARPS
+453 GGNTRN
-465 FGDRAAFSDAPAR
+465 DANR
-478 HMGGEK
+478 G
-484 PAGRADGE
+484 
-492 RSYGPRAGGF
+492 S
-502 NERNKERSQDGA
+502 
-514 RPARAFGDKPSFGDR
+514 
-529 AAFGAKPAYNSERPA
+529 AK
-544 RNAERFGSDNSNKTM
+544 
-559 PRDESGEVNG
+559 
-569 NSRSYTKDTD
+569 
-579 MQFARELSKGFGGK
+579 FGGSK
-593 SNGDKAFNDKGSS
+593 FDG
-606 PKPFARKPEGGYGD
+606 PK
-620 RPNRSSA
+620 
-627 PRSNTARGDV
+627 
-637 PRSSA
+637 
-642 PRSEAPRGDFA
+642 RSENSAR
-653 KPSTGEKFGNPRPR
+653 RPR
-667 PTGDRPARSGGDSAP
+667 T
-682 RRTRS
+682 